1 MDMLTIEVT
10 TCLVVTLLLTATPA
24 VADAARELVRC
35 ELEAEHLYPAPNNK
49 GFENW
54 PERQANLRKR
64 AENTET
70 CMRAAGYSVTAEC
83 SAPLKTYESC
93 MKIADE
99 LMHGPSGNLYR
110 DTDWNRICLDNE
122 WDVRT
127 QERLSAMLSVRQLV
141 APLAWSVNRRATAPG
156 SSGS

>member
-1 MDMLTIEVT
+1 VAPAAPFADDGAGLFRQVICVT
-10 TCLVVTLLLTATPA
+10 RHAKTERLAKVPRAATDPASATPA

-35 ELEAEHLYPAPNNK
+35 ELEAKHLYPAPNNK

-83 SAPLKTYESC
+83 SAPLKTKLYE
-93 MKIADE
+93 D
-99 LMHGPSGNLYR
+99 R
-110 DTDWNRICLDNE
+110 
-122 WDVRT
+122 
-127 QERLSAMLSVRQLV
+127 
-141 APLAWSVNRRATAPG
+141 
-156 SSGS
+156 

>member
-1 MDMLTIEVT
+1 MLKIEVT
-10 TCLVVTLLLTATPA
+10 TCFVVTLLLTATPA

-49 GFENW
+49 GFGKW

-70 CMRAAGYSVTAEC
+70 CMRAAGYSVTAD
-83 SAPLKTYESC
+83 APPQDLRKLYEDP
-93 MKIADE
+93 DE

-110 DTDWNRICLDNE
+110 DADWNGICLDNE

-127 QERLSAMLSVRQLV
+127 QERLSANCYQSDSWWRPWLGQ
-141 APLAWSVNRRATAPG
+141 
-156 SSGS
+156 